1 MPGGTPDMTADRP
14 PLAMMVASAD
24 PARLHAALTVA
35 RCEIALG
42 GTAGLFLQG
51 VAVALLRPPITVPQD
66 AAWQAAGEPA
76 LAALIGEAL
85 ADGVAIS
92 LCQSGLA
99 MAELTADALP
109 AGLHITGPLAF
120 LAAVEAR
127 ARLLIV

>member
-1 MPGGTPDMTADRP
+1 MI
-14 PLAMMVASAD
+14 VAGAD
-24 PARLHAALTVA
+24 PARLHAALTLA

-51 VAVALLRPPITVPQD
+51 VAVALLRPPIIAPQD
-66 AAWQAAGEPA
+66 DAWRAAGEPG
-76 LAALIGEAL
+76 LAALIEEAL

-109 AGLHITGPLAF
+109 AGLHVTGPLAF
-120 LAAVEAR
+120 LAAAGAR